1 MKYDSLKSTAAVTKI
16 RDDQGQ
22 GGWGSEQPPDLVKG
36 VPASDRGV
44 GTR

>member
-1 MKYDSLKSTAAVTKI
+1 MKHGSVKSTAAVTKT

-22 GGWGSEQPPDLVKG
+22 GGWGSEQSDLMEW
-36 VPASDRGV
+36 VPAHDRGM